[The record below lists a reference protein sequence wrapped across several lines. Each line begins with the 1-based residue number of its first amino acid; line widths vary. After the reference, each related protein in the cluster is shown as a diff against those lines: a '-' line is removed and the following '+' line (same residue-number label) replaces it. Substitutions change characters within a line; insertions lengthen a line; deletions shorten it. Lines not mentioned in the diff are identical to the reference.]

1 MSDSAIDY
9 KTLLT
14 KIIKDQIVILG
25 PAITLA
31 KVKHVRGLSVADDG
45 TVTSLS
51 EKPEIIVNQL
61 HEQFSE
67 LSAFIAKKTLEPVLK
82 QPQSNP
88 PPATT
93 EENTEE
99 NNQSQL

>member
-1 MSDSAIDY
+1 MSDSALDY

-14 KIIKDQIVILG
+14 KVIKNQILILC

-31 KVKHVRGLSVADDG
+31 KIRHVKGLSVTDDG

-51 EKPEIIVNQL
+51 EKPEIIINQL

-82 QPQSNP
+82 QPQPNP
-88 PPATT
+88 PDTTT
-93 EENTEE
+93 ETTEE
-99 NNQSQL
+99 NNQSKL